1 MQPEPTVNITDCVR
15 FADYT
20 LYVRSSKNVIAAL
33 TNVLGRLHDLPPED
47 FENTMGR
54 MGRIYTI
61 ANRDT
66 GFVVKIIWDTA
77 SLGIAGSH
85 LNYLQAI
92 IQKNKPKSEDT
103 GRDPDRYIK
112 GKYGHLVQR

>member
-1 MQPEPTVNITDCVR
+1 MQPELNVTECIR
-15 FADYT
+15 FPDYT

-61 ANRDT
+61 SNKDT
-66 GFVVKIIWDTA
+66 GYLVKVIWDTA
-77 SLGIAGSH
+77 AVGIAGSH
-85 LNYLQAI
+85 LNYIQAV
-92 IQKNKPKSEDT
+92 IQKKP
-103 GRDPDRYIK
+103 RVRRNPDKFIQQ
-112 GKYGHLVQR
+112 GKYSHLVQR